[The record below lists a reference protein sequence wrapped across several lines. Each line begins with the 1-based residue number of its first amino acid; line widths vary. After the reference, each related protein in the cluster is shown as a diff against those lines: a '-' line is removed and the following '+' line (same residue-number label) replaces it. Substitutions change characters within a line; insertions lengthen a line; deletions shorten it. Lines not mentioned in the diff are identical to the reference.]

1 MLVVSDTP
9 EGLSG
14 QFCVR
19 VRVLPSF
26 KGSRKA
32 ELSTEFTQN
41 SKTTRA
47 LSAGAGG

>member
-19 VRVLPSF
+19 VLPSF
-26 KGSRKA
+26 MGSRKA